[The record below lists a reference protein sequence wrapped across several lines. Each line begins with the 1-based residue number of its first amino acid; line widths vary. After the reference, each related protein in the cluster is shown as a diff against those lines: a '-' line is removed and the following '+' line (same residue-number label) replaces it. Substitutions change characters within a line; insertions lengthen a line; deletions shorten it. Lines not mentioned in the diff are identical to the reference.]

1 MVKLTEIRRSRGKSI
16 DEVADE
22 VGISASELVVY
33 EKGNIPS
40 VPVAQRIGKA
50 LQFNWTEFFV

>member
-1 MVKLTEIRRSRGKSI
+1 LTEIRRNRGKSI
-16 DEVADE
+16 DEVAE
-22 VGISASELVVY
+22 EIGISAAELAVY

-40 VPVAQRIGKA
+40 VPVAQRIGKV